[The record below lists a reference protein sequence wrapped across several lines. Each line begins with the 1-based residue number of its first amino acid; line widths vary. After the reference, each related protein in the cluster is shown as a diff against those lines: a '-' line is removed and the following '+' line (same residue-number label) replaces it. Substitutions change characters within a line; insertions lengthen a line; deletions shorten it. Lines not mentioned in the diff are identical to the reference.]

1 MSIGIFHTPELR
13 FENHK
18 WTCGTWMKCSREC
31 IIFSQN
37 NETFEMQVLER
48 GGRILVLEK
57 AGLVCLVQSFA
68 SKAKNAAV
76 WDPIF
81 LKSYQTYY
89 IYILSRS
96 TIFAA
101 YQPYQY
107 PYSHHWLPLCHPIQQ
122 WLLRRRSVVV
132 TLPRPRQ
139 ALTSW
144 RTRNHW
150 WGSDGFVFGF
160 RWCWDCLLDDVKTVK
175 IVCWTMLDDCVV
187 GLCYGNATCLYTVT
201 WKQPLL
207 GRFGDSL

>member
-18 WTCGTWMKCSREC
+18 WTCGTWMRCSREC

-81 LKSYQTYY
+81 IKSYQTYYIYVY

-132 TLPRPRQ
+132 NSAKATAGINFLKNQEP
-139 ALTSW
+139 LMGF
-144 RTRNHW
+144 W
-150 WGSDGFVFGF
+150 WFCVWFQMMLGLFVG
-160 RWCWDCLLDDVKTVK
+160 WCKDC
-175 IVCWTMLDDCVV
+175 
-187 GLCYGNATCLYTVT
+187 
-201 WKQPLL
+201 
-207 GRFGDSL
+207 